1 MSYQVLAR
9 KYRPRNFE
17 TLVGQEHVVRALT
30 HALHSGRL
38 HHAYLFTGTRGVGK
52 TTLSR
57 ILAKSLNC
65 IGPDGS
71 GGITATPCGVC
82 EACTAIDSGR
92 FVDYIE
98 MDAASNRGVDEMAQL
113 LEQAVYAPS
122 NARFKVYMI
131 DEVHMLTNHAF
142 NSMLKTL
149 EEPPEHVKFI
159 LATTDPQK
167 IPVTVLSRCLQFNL
181 KQMPPGHIIS
191 HLDNI
196 LGQEGIS
203 FEQPAL
209 RLLAQGAHGS
219 MRDALSLTDQAIAYA
234 AGEVTLDAVQGMLGA
249 LDQSYLIRLLDA
261 LANQDGADLLAV
273 ADEMASRSLS
283 YNGALQDLGTL
294 LHRIALAQTVPAAVP
309 SDLPEYADIVR
320 LAAAFD
326 AEEVQLY
333 YQIAVHGRNE
343 LGLAP
348 DEYAGFS
355 MTLLRMLAFRPGAG
369 GAEGVPAAAP
379 AVARGPGAAR
389 AAAAAAGLNVGGG
402 GAGAQQ
408 GGMPAR
414 AASVSAAS
422 HLSVPPPSVVAG
434 AAAMARADAAQAAAP
449 APVHMA
455 APARAAAYASPAPA
469 QQATAPAAMAPA
481 AQAPTPAPMPMA
493 SAPAEQAAAPAPAA
507 PSQPAAAPVRA
518 PASAAPLSP
527 ARAAI
532 QAALEAARAASGQKP
547 VSSRPALT
555 PPTSAAPDASAQAQ
569 PQAPAQAAAPAPRE
583 AAPSPAR
590 EAAPPAARPPAPWE
604 DAPTPPTPPASARP
618 APPSAPWDDAPTA
631 VARPAPGAAPW
642 DDGRPAMGAAVMD
655 APAQQA
661 APRPAPQA
669 APRQAAPEDDL
680 PPWVTEFSDDSAMPA
695 NGQADAAP
703 QDYNQ
708 PGQQPTFAPR
718 PAPAPAK
725 APHAYVVTPVPELDW
740 DGNWPALSAR
750 LPLRG
755 VAQQLA
761 TQAELIACV
770 PDGSHSA
777 VFHLRVP
784 IETWRTA
791 PNVEKLAAALTERF
805 GRPVRVETEL
815 GPTWYTASAEAQAHR
830 AAVQRA
836 AEETVANDP
845 FIQSMIREFGAF
857 VVPGSIVPPPAP
869 PAH

>member
-65 IGPDGS
+65 IGPDGN

-82 EACTAIDSGR
+82 EACTAIDAGR

-181 KQMPPGHIIS
+181 KQMPPGHIIG
-191 HLDNI
+191 HLENI
-196 LGQEGIS
+196 LGQEGIT

-209 RLLAQGAHGS
+209 RLLATGAHGS

-234 AGEVTLDAVQGMLGA
+234 AGAVTLDAVQGMLGA

-261 LANQDGADLLAV
+261 LAAQDGADLLAV
-273 ADEMASRSLS
+273 ADEMATRSLS

-294 LHRIALAQTVPAAVP
+294 LHRIALAQTVPAALP
-309 SDLPEYADIVR
+309 EDLPEYADIVR

-333 YQIAVHGRNE
+333 YQIVVHGRNE

-355 MTLLRMLAFRPGAG
+355 MTLLRMLAFRPGVG
-369 GAEGVPAAAP
+369 GAEGQAAAAP
-379 AVARGPGAAR
+379 AVSRQAAMASAR
-389 AAAAAAGLNVGGG
+389 AAA
-402 GAGAQQ
+402 GAP
-408 GGMPAR
+408 PAR
-414 AASVSAAS
+414 AAANVQANHASV
-422 HLSVPPPSVVAG
+422 VPPSVIAG
-434 AAAMARADAAQAAAP
+434 AAAMAREAAAPSPMSAAAP
-449 APVHMA
+449 AALSP
-455 APARAAAYASPAPA
+455 AAAALAV
-469 QQATAPAAMAPA
+469 
-481 AQAPTPAPMPMA
+481 A
-493 SAPAEQAAAPAPAA
+493 SAAATQAQGGQPSVAGPASLMQTAAPAPAA
-507 PSQPAAAPVRA
+507 VAPSAPPPAPQVAV
-518 PASAAPLSP
+518 PASAAPAAPAAPISA

-532 QAALEAARAASGQKP
+532 NAALEAARSA
-547 VSSRPALT
+547 SRPGGARPSAPSVAPAAAPSASPSVAAAPAAPAPAAAPQAPAALT
-555 PPTSAAPDASAQAQ
+555 PPAAAS
-569 PQAPAQAAAPAPRE
+569 QAPAATYTPPAAPQAVVPSPQMAAAPTR
-583 AAPSPAR
+583 
-590 EAAPPAARPPAPWE
+590 PAPWE
-604 DAPTPPTPPASARP
+604 DMPPAA
-618 APPSAPWDDAPTA
+618 
-631 VARPAPGAAPW
+631 
-642 DDGRPAMGAAVMD
+642 DGGAAVLEAPVRVAPPAAAPQYV
-655 APAQQA
+655 APAQQV
-661 APRPAPQA
+661 QA
-669 APRQAAPEDDL
+669 QAKPPVAEDDDL
-680 PPWVTEFSDDSAMPA
+680 PPWVTEFSDDSATPAQGAAHPYAPESAPAPNAPAMQANDPHAIAMPA
-695 NGQADAAP
+695 RAA
-703 QDYNQ
+703 
-708 PGQQPTFAPR
+708 A
-718 PAPAPAK
+718 APAK
-725 APHAYVVTPVPELDW
+725 APYAYVITPIPELNW
-740 DGNWPALSAR
+740 DGNWPAVAAA

-755 VAQQLA
+755 TAQQLA
-761 TQAELIACV
+761 MQAEMVKCYFE
-770 PDGSHSA
+770 GSAA
-777 VFHLRVP
+777 VFNLRVP
-784 IETWRTA
+784 IETWRT
-791 PNVEKLAAALTERF
+791 PGNIEKLTAALAERF
-805 GRPVRVETEL
+805 GRVVRVDSEL
-815 GPTWYTASAEAQAHR
+815 GAVWYTASAEAQAYR
-830 AAVQRA
+830 EACQRI
-836 AEETVANDP
+836 AEDMVAKDP
-845 FIQSMIREFGAF
+845 FVNSMIRELDAW
-857 VVPGSIVPPPAP
+857 VVPGSIVPPQTSA
-869 PAH
+869 AAAA